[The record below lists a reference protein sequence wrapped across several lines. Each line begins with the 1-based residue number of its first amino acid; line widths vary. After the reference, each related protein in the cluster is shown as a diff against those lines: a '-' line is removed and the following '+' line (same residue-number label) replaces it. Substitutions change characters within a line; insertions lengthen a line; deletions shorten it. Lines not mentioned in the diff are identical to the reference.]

1 MGEHV
6 AIASINSPMQCM
18 MKKVCAQCLQRHVDP
33 ETGKEEFVFSCFDQ
47 DQKMDN
53 VDFKF
58 LNSRLRQ
65 NTVLE
70 KLSAN
75 LIGMMTDSVDLPHI

>member
-1 MGEHV
+1 
-6 AIASINSPMQCM
+6 
-18 MKKVCAQCLQRHVDP
+18 
-33 ETGKEEFVFSCFDQ
+33 VFSCFDQ

-75 LIGMMTDSVDLPHI
+75 LIGMMTDSADLPHI